1 MDKTYNVHNEE
12 ENNSLNININY
23 VRPIFHRRVLAIM
36 IDFFIFAFLWLI
48 SFTIAGNIAKST
60 NSYKEKQ
67 NYINTIH
74 LNSDLY
80 KIDNTGKIYSVISY
94 YNHYQLNT
102 TTQEKNKLREH
113 IDNFIV
119 FISNEYGEE
128 SKEEIQ
134 KMYDDF
140 RLNDN
145 MKEDGIPY
153 FIISDNKIIENT
165 NSENNNIT
173 PTDYVNIYTNFID
186 NTCNGYLLSIDKT
199 LYEYTSFL
207 SKTIIF
213 WELIPTFFFSGIL
226 TWLVPPLVF
235 KRGRKTIGKLIYKI
249 SAVNSKYLN
258 LSIGKTIARFS
269 IFFFGIITLSFVT
282 LGVPMIISF
291 SMMAFSKQKQS
302 FPDYMLGIYE
312 VNTSEDKVYFS
323 KEEIIS
329 EYLNKDNSAEEFKM
343 IDRL

>member
-1 MDKTYNVHNEE
+1 MDNTYNVHNEE

-23 VRPIFHRRVLAIM
+23 VRPIFHRRVLANM

-80 KIDNTGKIYSVISY
+80 KIDNTGKIYSVVSY

-153 FIISDNKIIENT
+153 FIVSDNKII
-165 NSENNNIT
+165 ENNNIT

>member
-1 MDKTYNVHNEE
+1 MDNTYNVHNEE

-23 VRPIFHRRVLAIM
+23 VRPIFHRRVLANM

-74 LNSDLY
+74 
-80 KIDNTGKIYSVISY
+80 
-94 YNHYQLNT
+94 LNT

-153 FIISDNKIIENT
+153 FIVSDNKIIENT

-213 WELIPTFFFSGIL
+213 LELIPTFFFSGIL

>member
-1 MDKTYNVHNEE
+1 MVKKAMFQQ
-12 ENNSLNININY
+12 
-23 VRPIFHRRVLAIM
+23 R
-36 IDFFIFAFLWLI
+36 
-48 SFTIAGNIAKST
+48 
-60 NSYKEKQ
+60 
-67 NYINTIH
+67 
-74 LNSDLY
+74 
-80 KIDNTGKIYSVISY
+80 

-153 FIISDNKIIENT
+153 FIVSDNKIIENN

>member
-1 MDKTYNVHNEE
+1 MDNTYNVHNEE

-23 VRPIFHRRVLAIM
+23 VRPIFHRRVLANM

-80 KIDNTGKIYSVISY
+80 KIDNTGKIYSVVSY

-153 FIISDNKIIENT
+153 FIVSDNKIIENN

-173 PTDYVNIYTNFID
+173 LSSNIPEIGYVEENMKVEKSNEKERKKNDTNITSNIKIIKKYLFFID
-186 NTCNGYLLSIDKT
+186 YLFYNFSL
-199 LYEYTSFL
+199 FA
-207 SKTIIF
+207 
-213 WELIPTFFFSGIL
+213 FF
-226 TWLVPPLVF
+226 
-235 KRGRKTIGKLIYKI
+235 IY
-249 SAVNSKYLN
+249 
-258 LSIGKTIARFS
+258 
-269 IFFFGIITLSFVT
+269 
-282 LGVPMIISF
+282 
-291 SMMAFSKQKQS
+291 
-302 FPDYMLGIYE
+302 
-312 VNTSEDKVYFS
+312 
-323 KEEIIS
+323 
-329 EYLNKDNSAEEFKM
+329 
-343 IDRL
+343 

>member
-1 MDKTYNVHNEE
+1 MDNTYNVHNEE

-23 VRPIFHRRVLAIM
+23 VRPIFHRRVLANM

-67 NYINTIH
+67 NYIKTIH

-153 FIISDNKIIENT
+153 FIVSDNKII
-165 NSENNNIT
+165 ENNNIT

>member
-1 MDKTYNVHNEE
+1 MDNTYNVHDEK

-23 VRPIFHRRVLAIM
+23 VRPIFHRRVLANM

-80 KIDNTGKIYSVISY
+80 KIDNTGKIYSVVSY

-119 FISNEYGEE
+119 FISNEYGEKN
-128 SKEEIQ
+128 KEEIQ

-165 NSENNNIT
+165 NSGNNNIT

-226 TWLVPPLVF
+226 TWLVPPLIF

-249 SAVNSKYLN
+249 GAVNSKYLN
-258 LSIGKTIARFS
+258 LSIGKTFARFS

-312 VNTSEDKVYFS
+312 VNTSEDKVYYS

>member
-1 MDKTYNVHNEE
+1 MDNTYNVHNEE

-23 VRPIFHRRVLAIM
+23 VRPIFHRRVLANM

-134 KMYDDF
+134 KMYDVF

-153 FIISDNKIIENT
+153 FIVSDNKIIENN

-258 LSIGKTIARFS
+258 LSIGKTFARFS

-282 LGVPMIISF
+282 LAVPMIISF

-343 IDRL
+343 IDLL

>member
-1 MDKTYNVHNEE
+1 MDNTYNVHNEE

-23 VRPIFHRRVLAIM
+23 VRPIFHRRVLANM

-153 FIISDNKIIENT
+153 FIVSDNKII
-165 NSENNNIT
+165 ENNNIT

>member
-1 MDKTYNVHNEE
+1 MDNTYNVHNEE

-23 VRPIFHRRVLAIM
+23 VRPIFHRRVLANM

-80 KIDNTGKIYSVISY
+80 KIDNTGKIYSVVSY

-153 FIISDNKIIENT
+153 FIVSDNKIIENT

-213 WELIPTFFFSGIL
+213 LELIPTFFFSGIL

-258 LSIGKTIARFS
+258 LSIGKTFARFS

>member
-1 MDKTYNVHNEE
+1 
-12 ENNSLNININY
+12 
-23 VRPIFHRRVLAIM
+23 
-36 IDFFIFAFLWLI
+36 
-48 SFTIAGNIAKST
+48 
-60 NSYKEKQ
+60 
-67 NYINTIH
+67 
-74 LNSDLY
+74 
-80 KIDNTGKIYSVISY
+80 
-94 YNHYQLNT
+94 
-102 TTQEKNKLREH
+102 
-113 IDNFIV
+113 
-119 FISNEYGEE
+119 
-128 SKEEIQ
+128 
-134 KMYDDF
+134 
-140 RLNDN
+140 

-153 FIISDNKIIENT
+153 FIVSDNKII
-165 NSENNNIT
+165 ENNNIT

-258 LSIGKTIARFS
+258 LSIGKTFARFS

>member
-1 MDKTYNVHNEE
+1 MDNTYNVHNEE

-23 VRPIFHRRVLAIM
+23 VRPIFHRRVLANM

-80 KIDNTGKIYSVISY
+80 KIDNTGKIYSVVSY

-153 FIISDNKIIENT
+153 FIVSDNKIIENN

-258 LSIGKTIARFS
+258 LSIEKLSQDFLFS
-269 IFFFGIITLSFVT
+269 FL
-282 LGVPMIISF
+282 
-291 SMMAFSKQKQS
+291 
-302 FPDYMLGIYE
+302 E
-312 VNTSEDKVYFS
+312 
-323 KEEIIS
+323 
-329 EYLNKDNSAEEFKM
+329 
-343 IDRL
+343 

>member
-1 MDKTYNVHNEE
+1 MDNTYNVHNEE

-23 VRPIFHRRVLAIM
+23 VRPIFHRRVLANM

-153 FIISDNKIIENT
+153 FIVSDNKIIENN

-291 SMMAFSKQKQS
+291 SMMAFSKQS

>member
-1 MDKTYNVHNEE
+1 MADRDSPLPGSDPNR
-12 ENNSLNININY
+12 
-23 VRPIFHRRVLAIM
+23 VRI
-36 IDFFIFAFLWLI
+36 
-48 SFTIAGNIAKST
+48 
-60 NSYKEKQ
+60 
-67 NYINTIH
+67 IH

-80 KIDNTGKIYSVISY
+80 KIDNTGKIYSVVSY

-153 FIISDNKIIENT
+153 FIVSDNKIIENN

>member
-1 MDKTYNVHNEE
+1 MDNTYNVHNEE

-23 VRPIFHRRVLAIM
+23 VRPIFHRRVLANM

-80 KIDNTGKIYSVISY
+80 KIDNTGKIYSVVSY

-186 NTCNGYLLSIDKT
+186 NTCNGFLLSIDKT

-213 WELIPTFFFSGIL
+213 LELIPTFFFSGIL

>member
-1 MDKTYNVHNEE
+1 MDNTYNVHNEE

-23 VRPIFHRRVLAIM
+23 VRPIFHRRVLANM

-80 KIDNTGKIYSVISY
+80 KIDNTGKIYSAISY

-213 WELIPTFFFSGIL
+213 LELIPAFFFSGIL

>member
-1 MDKTYNVHNEE
+1 MDNTYNVHNEE

-23 VRPIFHRRVLAIM
+23 VRPIFHRRVLANM

-153 FIISDNKIIENT
+153 FIISDNKIIENN

-258 LSIGKTIARFS
+258 LSIGKTFARFS

>member
-1 MDKTYNVHNEE
+1 MDNTYNVHNEE

-23 VRPIFHRRVLAIM
+23 VRPIFHRRVLANM

-153 FIISDNKIIENT
+153 FIVSDNKII
-165 NSENNNIT
+165 ENNNIT

-213 WELIPTFFFSGIL
+213 LELIPTFFFSGIL

-282 LGVPMIISF
+282 LAVPMIISF

>member
-1 MDKTYNVHNEE
+1 MDNTYNVHNEE

-23 VRPIFHRRVLAIM
+23 VRPIFHRRVLANM

-128 SKEEIQ
+128 SKGEIQ

-153 FIISDNKIIENT
+153 FIVSDNKIIENN

-173 PTDYVNIYTNFID
+173 PIDYVNIYTNFID

-258 LSIGKTIARFS
+258 LSIGKTFARFS

-282 LGVPMIISF
+282 LAVPMIISF

>member
-1 MDKTYNVHNEE
+1 MN
-12 ENNSLNININY
+12 
-23 VRPIFHRRVLAIM
+23 
-36 IDFFIFAFLWLI
+36 
-48 SFTIAGNIAKST
+48 
-60 NSYKEKQ
+60 KEKQ

-153 FIISDNKIIENT
+153 FIVSDNKIIENN

-226 TWLVPPLVF
+226 TWLVPPLIF

-258 LSIGKTIARFS
+258 LSIGKTFARFS

-282 LGVPMIISF
+282 LAVPMIISF

-302 FPDYMLGIYE
+302 FPEYMLGIYE

>member
-1 MDKTYNVHNEE
+1 MDNTYNVHNEE

-23 VRPIFHRRVLAIM
+23 VRPIFHRRVLANM

-119 FISNEYGEE
+119 FISNEFGEE

-213 WELIPTFFFSGIL
+213 LELIPTFFFSGIL

>member
-1 MDKTYNVHNEE
+1 MDNTYNVHNEE

-23 VRPIFHRRVLAIM
+23 VRPIFHRRVLANM

-67 NYINTIH
+67 NYINTLH

-80 KIDNTGKIYSVISY
+80 KIDNTGKIYSVVSY

-213 WELIPTFFFSGIL
+213 LELIPTFFFSGIL

>member
-1 MDKTYNVHNEE
+1 
-12 ENNSLNININY
+12 
-23 VRPIFHRRVLAIM
+23 M

-153 FIISDNKIIENT
+153 FIISHNKIIENT

>member
-1 MDKTYNVHNEE
+1 MDNTYNVHNEE

-23 VRPIFHRRVLAIM
+23 VRPIFHRRVLANM

-80 KIDNTGKIYSVISY
+80 KIDNTGKIYSVVSY

-213 WELIPTFFFSGIL
+213 LELIPTFFFSGIL

-312 VNTSEDKVYFS
+312 VNTSENKVYFS